1 MISCGPTAT
10 GERRAAIAFEMPKA
24 HAPPSASVTAT
35 ISAVDSL
42 GPPLTFWNIVASP
55 NPSAIKPA

>member
-24 HAPPSASVTAT
+24 QAPPRINVTAT

-42 GPPLTFWNIVASP
+42 GPPLDVLEHRREPEPERDQA
-55 NPSAIKPA
+55 A